1 MSHWTYIQ
9 GTVKVTIPFGTVNR
23 ERLVDYINWSLTD
36 MEKRGFDI
44 TGSEGPA
51 EKFVAASRHAGTY
64 ASNDANT
71 FERGVITIT
80 GGLRDREFEE
90 TAREVKSFLKVLVRY
105 MTIDD
110 VFLTVDDVVFTDHPY
125 GKLYTFDSKE
135 YEALEPK
142 RDQIYR
148 IHQRNKHRFFE
159 QYLTLERAADIMDV
173 LKNIGPKTMDGL
185 LNSFGYDRVIDWE
198 FNEHYADWMKRC
210 KIDIAKS
217 VDWKSIYAWF
227 NARKYP
233 KKLSADELLHKVRD
247 FAYEKEEDQTV
258 AEHRFRRDIYSYVS
272 RAVKNEEIRKEVEK
286 WG

>member
-1 MSHWTYIQ
+1 MSYWTYVQ
-9 GTVKVTIPFGTVNR
+9 GTVKVTIPFGTVSR
-23 ERLVDYINWSLTD
+23 ERLVDYINWALAD

-44 TGSEGPA
+44 TGSESPV
-51 EKFVAASRHAGTY
+51 EKFVAPSRHAGTY
-64 ASNDANT
+64 ASNNAN
-71 FERGVITIT
+71 EYDHGVISIM
-80 GGLRDREFEE
+80 GSLRDREFEE

-217 VDWKSIYAWF
+217 VDWEEIDAWF
-227 NARKYP
+227 NKRKYP
-233 KKLSADELLHKVRD
+233 KKHSADELLRKVRD
-247 FAYEKEEDQTV
+247 FTYEHEEDQTV
-258 AEHRFRRDIYSYVS
+258 EEHRFRRDIYSYVA
-272 RAVKNEEIRKEVEK
+272 RAVENEEICKDVEK